1 MNFNDD
7 FESQPW
13 SDSTKAR
20 SILNNALSNVNNLTK
35 DTAIGYLR
43 QLYALLP
50 NPKDGGGSG
59 GPDDILRA

>member
-1 MNFNDD
+1 NES

-20 SILNNALSNVNNLTK
+20 SILNNALSNTKNLTK
-35 DTAIGYLR
+35 DTAKQYVI

-50 NPKDGGGSG
+50 NPNNGKLGKGQ
-59 GPDDILRA
+59 DDILKA